1 MIPRPGETS
10 ATEPK
15 LAPFTDDPAAAA
27 ILCDLDGTL
36 AEIVA
41 RPELTRVSDRV
52 RVALARIADRYAATV
67 VVTGRR
73 ATVAR
78 KIVGIQK
85 LTYIGNHGYELL
97 LPNAPE
103 SRPAP
108 ELGDLA
114 QRAGVF
120 AATLDPTELER
131 AGLRLE
137 DKGPIVALHWRG
149 ARDELA
155 AAGMAE
161 DIAAAAERSGLVA
174 HHGRKVLELRPPL
187 SVDKGSATESL
198 LLGTNAT
205 AALYAGD
212 DRTDL
217 DAFRALD
224 RLRAAGHLK
233 AALKIG
239 IRSPEGPSEIVTEAD
254 LTVAGPAALAP
265 LLVTLAG

>member
-1 MIPRPGETS
+1 MIQGPVGTDGFE
-10 ATEPK
+10 AA
-15 LAPFTDDPAAAA
+15 LAPLVADPSEAA

-41 RPELTRVSDRV
+41 RPELTMISDRV

-67 VVTGRR
+67 IVTGRR

-78 KIVGIQK
+78 RIVGVQK
-85 LTYIGNHGYELL
+85 LTYIGNHGFELL

-103 SRPAP
+103 PRPAP
-108 ELGDLA
+108 ELGALGR
-114 QRAGVF
+114 RAGVF
-120 AATLDPTELER
+120 AGTLDPSELER

-137 DKGPIVALHWRG
+137 DKGPIIALHWRG
-149 ARDELA
+149 APDEHV
-155 AAGMAE
+155 AAGLADE
-161 DIAAAAERSGLVA
+161 IAGTAERSELVA
-174 HHGRKVLELRPPL
+174 HRGRKVLELRPPI

-198 LLGTNAT
+198 LLGTAAR

-224 RLRAAGHLK
+224 RLRAAGRLET
-233 AALKIG
+233 ALKIG
-239 IRSPEGPSEIVTEAD
+239 IRSPEGPAEIVAEAD
-254 LTVAGPAALAP
+254 LTVAGPAGLSP